1 VRPLARLHALTDA
14 SILQRPDLGARAAAI
29 AAAGPCVA
37 LHARDRTATARTLSD
52 LTRRFSALAAPP
64 TASVVVSARAD
75 IAAAWHTQGVQ
86 LGDDDLVPADARRV
100 FVRGWIGRSVH
111 SASEARRARDEGAN
125 YVVLGNI
132 FETATHPGRP
142 GLGIDALRMA
152 VATGI
157 PVIAVGGMTP
167 ARAHEACEAGAWG
180 IAAISALW
188 MSPDPYATA
197 RAMLAPWMDQ

>member
-1 VRPLARLHALTDA
+1 MRPLARLHALTDA

-29 AAAGPCVA
+29 AAAGPSVA

-100 FVRGWIGRSVH
+100 FARGWIGRSVH
-111 SASEARRARDEGAN
+111 SAAEAARARDEGSD

-142 GLGIDALRMA
+142 GLGLHALRAA

-157 PVIAVGGMTP
+157 PVIAIGGMTP
-167 ARAHEACEAGAWG
+167 ARAHETREAGAWG
-180 IAAISALW
+180 VAAISALW
-188 MSPDPYATA
+188 TAPDPYATA